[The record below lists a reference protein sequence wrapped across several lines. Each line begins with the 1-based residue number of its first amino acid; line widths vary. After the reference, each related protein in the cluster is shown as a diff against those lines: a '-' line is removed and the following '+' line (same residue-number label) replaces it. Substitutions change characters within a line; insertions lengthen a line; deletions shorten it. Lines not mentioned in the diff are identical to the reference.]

1 MPLVRIDVP
10 DELPPARAAGL
21 SAAVHD
27 ALVACCDVPA
37 DDRFHVV
44 SRHGAGGLVVDRQF
58 LGIARGPE
66 ASIVSITFRKGRSDE
81 AKRALYRTAARG
93 RDDRPLREHA
103 RRLELRQRHRPIRAV
118 RRQPFVRHKI
128 MSITG

>member
-81 AKRALYRTAARG
+81 AKRALYRAIVAGAA
-93 RDDRPLREHA
+93 DRAGLRPEDVMIVLCENTLVDWSFGNGIA
-103 RRLELRQRHRPIRAV
+103 QYAP
-118 RRQPFVRHKI
+118 
-128 MSITG
+128 